1 MINSPFVIV
10 LKSISY
16 KYSFMCY
23 LRYCFNHI
31 QITAGIQ
38 GYIPIESI
46 LQNTM
51 LMTVT
56 KY

>member
-10 LKSISY
+10 LKRISY

-38 GYIPIESI
+38 GYVPIESI